1 MSRRLIVSV
10 RAVAKAVQQKIK
22 EKALRDRAAVDAH
35 KGF

>member
-22 EKALRDRAAVDAH
+22 EKALWDRTAIDTH